1 MKNNGRLFYVGCGT
15 SGRLGVLDASEC
27 PPTFGVSKDTVQG
40 LIAGG
45 DLALKESVENA
56 EDSLIDGLKI
66 IKEKKV
72 NKDDTIIGISA
83 SGSAKYV
90 HGALEEAK
98 KRGNYKKDWCDYVII

>member
-15 SGRLGVLDASEC
+15 GRLGVLDASEC

-83 SGSAKYV
+83 SVQQNMFMVRLRK
-90 HGALEEAK
+90 LK
-98 KRGNYKKDWCDYVII
+98 KRCNYSNDIM